1 MMKEEFDMTK
11 KNIDNSNDG
20 IQNPTDRVNE
30 ESKSPDQPVIGFGGP
45 FEVTEQTVNH
55 SQEENDN
62 TEQTVNHSVEE
73 NDNTEQPIAPKKEP
87 IFKLHTELFFGEEK
101 DVVVQRIITANG
113 DIQANTAGDLFD
125 KLTESFGKAGEHL
138 VNETYLKI
146 IEKIYTPQELYDN
159 MFDSLKEIKQKE
171 YSVEILEE
179 KMRTEIHEEIIF
191 RIPNL
196 SEFHRLEEE

>member
-45 FEVTEQTVNH
+45 FEV
-55 SQEENDN
+55 